1 MTAIKPTDSTLRE
14 LIDEDGYNI
23 ILNGIQEK
31 FTEMDKYIGNLESDV
46 QSIKD
51 FETQL
56 LDDQK
61 RGYDVGSSLE
71 TLTFQKESL
80 QIDLEFFV
88 HMKEIYITK
97 LYGDL
102 YKYCDSIIE
111 NALNIEEL
119 PPNTSRETVKQRKFR
134 SMVPYPPV
142 LIDNVN
148 AFDLEGN
155 PIEGEPLKVPDP
167 FVKYDMNG
175 IFSLINVTMS
185 NLRELSDD
193 IGTFKTKIQ
202 SAKDKESRGFAVGN
216 LIMNLEGQEQKL
228 TIEFKSNIE
237 RISTFLIQNKNFSM
251 RCLNRIK
258 LISSEI
264 TTAEEQ
270 KEQQEQQEQ
279 QEPQE

>member
-88 HMKEIYITK
+88 YMKEIYITK